1 MFMKTYLEKLKAYVE
16 AHPIQFD
23 DGCGFSALNS
33 LYWHYSECHNMSNEK
48 TKYASANLSACLND
62 FSHENCEQVYGLVN
76 ALCAEYEEV
85 AFLAGIQLG
94 AQLMLELQQ
103 EEGEYGQAMYN

>member
-23 DGCGFSALNS
+23 DKSDFPALDS
-33 LYWHYSECHNMSNEK
+33 LYWHYSECHNMNNEK
-48 TKYASANLSACLND
+48 AKQASADLNACLND
-62 FSHENCEQVYGLVN
+62 LSYEKCEQVYGLVN
-76 ALCAEYEEV
+76 ALCAEYERIT
-85 AFLAGIQLG
+85 FLAGLQLG

-103 EEGEYGQAMYN
+103 NDGE